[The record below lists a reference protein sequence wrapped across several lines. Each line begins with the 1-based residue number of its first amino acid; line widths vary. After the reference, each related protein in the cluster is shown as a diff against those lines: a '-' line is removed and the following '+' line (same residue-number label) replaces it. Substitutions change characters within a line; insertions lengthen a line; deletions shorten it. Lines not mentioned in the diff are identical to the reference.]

1 MVRGDPDPRGDRRD
15 DPRGDPWV
23 NSRGT
28 PRGDDATTGRPGRS
42 GRPRYPESSGPR
54 PLIPGSQPAAGER
67 PGSPGQPLGP
77 SPVRAGGA
85 GDPVRRGRPVSAG
98 RRMVAFGTLPG
109 RTDQLGRPVA
119 GRVGGAGDRPAAYLP
134 GGATGVTAT
143 VDGGRALPSAL
154 DPLDTTTVVRRPVT
168 ASVAE
173 GVDHRFGRRSG
184 PGPVPGPG
192 PDARGRMA
200 EVPGPGAVN
209 GTVTGP
215 RPYTGPPTE
224 GFDPFPAR
232 GRDAPKPV
240 AAARPGVPPGSPM
253 PPAGGGLG
261 PASAVAGRS
270 AATGSRRTGVGDPSR
285 ATEPA
290 GHGAASADRVDRF
303 DQTDQE
309 EIDSTGQFAR
319 IPGNGDGT
327 GAGAT
332 AAAWDPRVTEG
343 RADARAGSGGTG
355 SRPVE
360 DFAQSVPSGVEVVS
374 GTARSAG
381 AGTRGRPVGIVVNL
395 LLVVIFLIVGFS
407 VGQAL
412 AAPGSASAQSRVGNW
427 ARDHH
432 LTFLVD
438 TAGKLR

>member
-1 MVRGDPDPRGDRRD
+1 M
-15 DPRGDPWV
+15 
-23 NSRGT
+23 NSHGI
-28 PRGDDATTGRPGRS
+28 PPGDDATTGHPGPS
-42 GRPRYPESSGPR
+42 GRPRYPEPSGPR

-109 RTDQLGRPVA
+109 RTGQLGRPVA
-119 GRVGGAGDRPAAYLP
+119 GRAGGAGDRPAAYLP
-134 GGATGVTAT
+134 GGATGVATT
-143 VDGGRALPSAL
+143 VDGGRALPSAP

-168 ASVAE
+168 ASAAE
-173 GVDHRFGRRSG
+173 GVDHRFGRRS
-184 PGPVPGPG
+184 VPGPG

-200 EVPGPGAVN
+200 EVPGPGAAN

-240 AAARPGVPPGSPM
+240 AAARSGVPPM

-270 AATGSRRTGVGDPSR
+270 AATGSRRPGVGDPSR

-290 GHGAASADRVDRF
+290 GHGTASADRADRVDHADQT

-309 EIDSTGQFAR
+309 E
-319 IPGNGDGT
+319 
-327 GAGAT
+327 
-332 AAAWDPRVTEG
+332 
-343 RADARAGSGGTG
+343 
-355 SRPVE
+355 
-360 DFAQSVPSGVEVVS
+360 DFAADFGKSVPSGVEVPS
-374 GTARSAG
+374 GNARSAG
-381 AGTRGRPVGIVVNL
+381 AGTRGRGSRGRQVGIVVNL
-395 LLVVIFLIVGFS
+395 LLVVIVLIVGFS

-438 TAGKLR
+438 AAGKLR